1 MSPLVQYLNS
11 QLKKILCLMT
21 SYNHRHTLTIVIVA
35 ISDLK
40 PKVDVNIHY
49 LYLHSLSSKFTP
61 SICAPWLHVL
71 VLMLNRLKY
80 LYNTPLLTVFFQ
92 DNYISK
98 FVTHA
103 CIETQLWQ
111 WFTRQPTRLSWWL
124 TGKYWNGIPGL
135 SNITYWLP
143 IENVHNFIVNDIR
156 LHSDIDIT

>member
-1 MSPLVQYLNS
+1 MKEKIRLTFLSSFDMSPLVQYLNS

-98 FVTHA
+98 FCYSCLYRDST
-103 CIETQLWQ
+103 
-111 WFTRQPTRLSWWL
+111 L
-124 TGKYWNGIPGL
+124 TVVHQTAYQVILVANWKILKWDSRAQQYNL
-135 SNITYWLP
+135 LITY
-143 IENVHNFIVNDIR
+143 R
-156 LHSDIDIT
+156 KCS